1 MSALSYL
8 QALSKEVLFKP
19 GEKAKLERSLLALEQ
34 RLVEHFDSDRVQS
47 FQFGSAIRGTSI
59 PLAFS
64 DFTDIDYMV
73 VFRDADIAP
82 RAYLDRLMVFSRKYY
97 PRSVVRQATPAIVI
111 ELAHTTFELVP
122 ALEAFWNDFKI
133 PSTSGAWT
141 GSNPRG
147 LELDMVQRN
156 KACDGM
162 LKPAIRLAKLW
173 NVAQGHVFSS
183 FELEKQA
190 IALSYPFINNIRDY
204 FYAIL
209 EGLSL
214 DMSEADWRH
223 ERLALAKKYVQ
234 ESRTF
239 ERDGLADK
247 AVSQLKKLFG

>member
-8 QALSKEVLFKP
+8 QALSKEALFKP
-19 GEKAKLERSLLALEQ
+19 GERAKIERSLTALEQ
-34 RLVEHFDSDRVQS
+34 RLDEHFGTERVES

-59 PLAFS
+59 PLAYS

-73 VFRDADIAP
+73 VFRDAAITP
-82 RAYLDRLMVFSRKYY
+82 RAYLDRLMVFSKKYY
-97 PRSVVRQATPAIVI
+97 PRSTVRQATPAVVI

-133 PSTSGAWT
+133 PSTSGSWT

-147 LELDMVQRN
+147 LELDLVQRN
-156 KACDGM
+156 KSCDGM

-183 FELEKQA
+183 FELETQA
-190 IALSYPFINNIRDY
+190 IALSYPFIHNVRDY

-209 EGLSL
+209 GGLTL
-214 DMSEADWRH
+214 DLSEADWRH
-223 ERLALAKKYVQ
+223 QRLETAKRYIQEAKAL
-234 ESRTF
+234 ECN
-239 ERDGLADK
+239 GLPDK
-247 AVSQLKKLFG
+247 AVRQLAKLF